1 MRRLA
6 GSLAR
11 RCGGFAVLAAAG
23 LLVSGWGAAW
33 AAGEEWPR
41 WRGVRGDGSWRAPA
55 IPAKF
60 PAGGPPVVWK
70 SPIGP
75 GYSGLAVAG
84 GKVYTLD
91 RPAQSTPAQSTPAES
106 GDERIVCLDA
116 ESGKLLWEHRYAAPY
131 GDLDYGKGPR
141 CTPTIYDG
149 RVYTLG
155 AVGHLHCLEAA
166 TGKVH
171 WSKDL
176 VRDHGAKIPQWG
188 FAASVVIDG
197 EQAIVHAGLPGGCY
211 SSYDRR
217 TGAELW
223 RGGDDP
229 AGYGTPILV
238 EHAERRLLVG
248 WTPEHIVL
256 HDPATGRLLWKYPY
270 KVTYG
275 VSIATP
281 IVHEGTIL
289 VCGYW
294 HGSRAIK
301 LGPTPEQSDLLWEE
315 NRFLR
320 GLMDPPL
327 VRNGYVYLLDK
338 QHGIVAFELNKGEKL
353 WTDDNRLTPRGR
365 NPQVSLVWLGNAD
378 PAGSDA
384 TDRAI
389 GLNAQGELLLVRLTP
404 EGLVEDDRAKIV
416 GETWAHPAYAG
427 DHGFARDDEQIVCVR
442 LSATE
447 P

>member
-1 MRRLA
+1 MRGMA
-6 GSLAR
+6 GSQAGVWRDFAALVVVGLFLPGLAT
-11 RCGGFAVLAAAG
+11 A
-23 LLVSGWGAAW
+23 
-33 AAGEEWPR
+33 EEWPR
-41 WRGVRGDGSWRAPA
+41 WRGVRGDGSWQAPA

-91 RPAQSTPAQSTPAES
+91 RPAGTS
-106 GDERIVCLDA
+106 DERIVCLDA
-116 ESGKLLWEHRYAAPY
+116 ETGKLLWEHHYSAPY

-141 CTPTIYDG
+141 CTPTIHDG

-155 AVGHLHCLEAA
+155 AVGHLNCLDAA
-166 TGKVH
+166 TGKML

-176 VRDHGAKIPQWG
+176 VRDRGAKTPQWG

-217 TGAELW
+217 TGEELW

-238 EHAERRLLVG
+238 DHAGQRLLVG

-256 HDPATGRLLWKYPY
+256 HDPATGRLLWKFPY

-281 IVHEGTIL
+281 IYHRGTVL

-301 LGPTPEQSDLLWEE
+301 LGQTPEQSDLLWEE

-327 VRNGYVYLLDK
+327 VRDGYVYLLDK
-338 QHGIVAFELNKGEKL
+338 QHGIVAFELSKGEKL

-365 NPQVSLVWLGNAD
+365 NPQVSLVWLGNTD
-378 PAGSDA
+378 STGSDA

-404 EGLVEDDRAKIV
+404 EGLFEDDRAKIV

-427 DHGFARDDEQIVCVR
+427 NHCFARDDEQIVCVR
-442 LSATE
+442 LTAND